1 MLVWRERVAV
11 LYRMIRESHTDTM
24 GSKQKAGRK

>member
-11 LYRMIRESHTDTM
+11 LCRVMRERHIGKMASEQRT
-24 GSKQKAGRK
+24 GRK